1 MPELPEVQTTVQGL
15 QILVNSEIA
24 NIKIYSTKL
33 RYYIPKNIPRVL
45 KHNKIIKIYRIGKY
59 IILNFIN
66 DYSLIFHLGM
76 SGRIRVINSLKFL
89 KKKHDH
95 FILTT
100 NKNILIFND
109 ARKFGFIDLIKT
121 KKILENYIIRL
132 GIDALDKRLNEKYLL
147 GKIGKSKVPVKQ
159 ILLDQ
164 RIISGIGN
172 IYASE
177 ILYDAKISPF
187 AEGCSLNLLEIKKI
201 ILSIKKILRTAI
213 NSGGSTLRDYIST
226 DGTLGNFQNNFK
238 VYDQEGKKIL
248 GHKIKRI
255 VQYGRSTYY
264 CPEIQFIQN
273 NNNKIIIK
281 EKR

>member
-1 MPELPEVQTTVQGL
+1 
-15 QILVNSEIA
+15 
-24 NIKIYSTKL
+24 
-33 RYYIPKNIPRVL
+33 
-45 KHNKIIKIYRIGKY
+45 
-59 IILNFIN
+59 
-66 DYSLIFHLGM
+66 M

-147 GKIGKSKVPVKQ
+147 GKISKSKVPVKQ

-187 AEGCSLNLLEIKKI
+187 TKGCALQILEIKKI
-201 ILSIKKILRTAI
+201 IGSIKKILKMAI
-213 NSGGSTLRDYIST
+213 NSGGSTLRNYTSA
-226 DGTLGNFQNNFK
+226 DGTIGHFQNNFK
-238 VYDQEGKKIL
+238 VYNRNDQKIS

-255 VQYGRSTYY
+255 MQYGRSTFY
-264 CPEIQFIQN
+264 CPDIQLISKKQKKDLRKYKGKFY
-273 NNNKIIIK
+273 
-281 EKR
+281 